1 MASRT
6 VRSKAQHRGPG
17 LAASRPKAGCRVSGR
32 LWVERD
38 GETFLSWGRVVLLER
53 IRDHGSISAAA
64 RSMKMG
70 YRHAWELVE
79 SMNSSSPKPL
89 LRTQTGGA
97 RGGGAELTPEGEAA
111 IAGWWALVARFSEWM
126 AGEEPRLWRTVEGA
140 AGP

>member
-1 MASRT
+1 MAKHGPR
-6 VRSKAQHRGPG
+6 AGGHRREAG
-17 LAASRPKAGCRVSGR
+17 LAASRPRAGCRVSGR

-38 GETFLSWGRVVLLER
+38 GETFLSWGRIVLLER

-89 LRTQTGGA
+89 VRTQTGGQ
-97 RGGGAELTPEGEAA
+97 RGGGAELTREGEAA
-111 IAGWWALVARFSEWM
+111 IAGWWALVDRFSEWL
-126 AGEEPRLWRTVEGA
+126 AGEEPRLWRSVEGA
-140 AGP
+140 AGL